1 MITEIPEQL
10 AAEVMGF
17 LEPIDLG
24 AACHAL
30 GGSQALAETACWCA
44 LRRPWDDIELYA
56 AEETW
61 RSLYAA
67 HFTIAKMV
75 LEAFE
80 ARKGRTVD
88 RSFNL
93 TNMARSVLTG
103 LKPRELFNPEVIRL
117 AERALVEIA
126 PWVSRQRLVAAARRL
141 GRDGRWEVAAELLR
155 AALEEDD
162 DALADSDNDDAG
174 AEAEDAAPSTAAD
187 DAAEDESLPE
197 TLIDA
202 APPRGGLL
210 RRVVD
215 WLRTRRNPSPTPPP
229 REAARVRRDALAP
242 RWAAQLRLEASTFLV
257 DRLYASTYVYAS
269 DGDGQCVATA
279 LREGRAAVR
288 ALVEFDGAE
297 DDAPAPSDTR
307 RAEATLPPLPYQLAE
322 ARLAHGRAAALCA
335 QHVALGASHSSEDW
349 RDIFQEGSDAFEAV
363 RADASDAE
371 QRARAAAGLAELWY
385 CQASAKSLRLRDHES
400 FEAVQSLARQ
410 SIAKTHEA
418 LAEIRELG
426 LGETRLAAT
435 MLKDLGKVH
444 GFLAS
449 IFGGSDATSRQFL
462 AEALRIQQRLE
473 RPAECE
479 TENIQRLMRDR
490 PNNLTNLEAGDILTL
505 DGDQIDVVLH
515 DMEQQQQHDA

>member
-10 AAEVMGF
+10 AGEAMGF
-17 LEPIDLG
+17 LEPRDLG

-67 HFTIAKMV
+67 QSAMTRILSEHIMTDQPDSLPTLSNIA
-75 LEAFE
+75 
-80 ARKGRTVD
+80 RY
-88 RSFNL
+88 
-93 TNMARSVLTG
+93 VLTG
-103 LKPRELFNPEVIRL
+103 LRPPYEMLTAGLVFV
-117 AERALVEIA
+117 ERALVEIA
-126 PWVSRQRLVAAARRL
+126 PLVSRQRLVAAARRL
-141 GRDGRWEVAAELLR
+141 GRDGKWEVAAELLR
-155 AALEEDD
+155 AAL
-162 DALADSDNDDAG
+162 ADNDYDDSVVTDD
-174 AEAEDAAPSTAAD
+174 ESTAD
-187 DAAEDESLPE
+187 DAA
-197 TLIDA
+197 
-202 APPRGGLL
+202 APSDRGGLL

-215 WLRTRRNPSPTPPP
+215 WLRMRRNPSRTPPP
-229 REAARVRRDALAP
+229 REAPRVRREALAP

-288 ALVEFDGAE
+288 ALVAFDGAE

-322 ARLAHGRAAALCA
+322 ARIAHGRAAALCA
-335 QHVALGASHSSEDW
+335 QHVALGASHSDEDW
-349 RDIFQEGSDAFEAV
+349 HDIFQEGSEAFETV
-363 RADASDAE
+363 RADGGDAA

-462 AEALRIQQRLE
+462 AEALQIQQRLE

-515 DMEQQQQHDA
+515 DVEQQQQQNQPDDDDDDDT